1 MNPDLDVDRL
11 LSDVATE
18 IAMSADDSVKAM
30 IFGNQ
35 RLQDEI
41 QGLQADARKCLLS
54 VRAGEHGAVDKLAL
68 TLRSRK
74 TAIVAAC
81 PEHAFSVERLVAR
94 AVQKIL
100 EASR

>member
-30 IFGNQ
+30 IFNDQ

-41 QGLQADARKCLLS
+41 QGLQADARKWLLS